1 MFLEY
6 TLNALELHC
15 DLQVLICLN
24 QSGSLPLLPPLMF
37 LAIAPLQCT
46 GFGQG
51 VVIANRPAGTP
62 QSTPPLPL
70 FAHCL
75 ISVRKCLAAH
85 LLFSQVANQVLASQQ
100 RGVILAAEVDF
111 SSPLCQRASE
121 VL

>member
-24 QSGSLPLLPPLMF
+24 QSGPLPLLPPLMF

-75 ISVRKCLAAH
+75 ISGSTFA
-85 LLFSQVANQVLASQQ
+85 LFSGCKSSSSEPAAGGDIGG
-100 RGVILAAEVDF
+100 RG
-111 SSPLCQRASE
+111 
-121 VL
+121 